1 MNELALFA
9 GAGGGILGG
18 KLLGWKT
25 VCAVEYDEHARDVLK
40 ARQDDG
46 CLNPFPIWDDVRTFD
61 GKPWRGLV
69 DIVSGGF
76 PCQDISVAGNGEGIT
91 GERSGLWG
99 EMARIIGEVGPRY
112 ALVENSPALTLR
124 GLGTVL
130 GDLAE
135 MGYDAVWGVV
145 AAANT
150 GAPHQ
155 RDRIWVLAY
164 TPQKRDSGKGK
175 HGRDRKHQKPSRE
188 SGGSSLGA
196 VWETDLWLSESG
208 VLRVVDGMA
217 HRVERIGRVGNGQVP
232 QVVALAWSLLSSHTP
247 DVVEMENA
255 SSLATAGAGHP
266 KP

>member
-25 VCAVEYDEHARDVLK
+25 VCAVEYDEHARSVLK

-46 CLNPFPIWDDVRTFD
+46 CLEPFPIWDDVRTFD
-61 GKPWRGLV
+61 GKPWRGIV
-69 DIVSGGF
+69 DVVSGGF
-76 PCQDISVAGNGEGIT
+76 PCQDISVAGGGAGIT

-99 EMARIIGEVGPRY
+99 EMARIIREVEPRY
-112 ALVENSPALTLR
+112 AFVENSPALTLR

-135 MGYDAVWGVV
+135 MGYNAIWGVV

-155 RDRIWVLAY
+155 RDRIWILAY
-164 TPQKRDSGKGK
+164 SQEKRDRGEMLNG
-175 HGRDRKHQKPSRE
+175 HGGEHHEPSRKL
-188 SGGSSLGA
+188 GGSGMGE
-196 VWETDLWLSESG
+196 VWETNLWLSEPG
-208 VLRVVDGMA
+208 ILRVVDGMA
-217 HRVERIGRVGNGQVP
+217 YRVERIGRVGNGQVP
-232 QVVALAWSLLSSHTP
+232 QVVALAWNILFSHP
-247 DVVEMENA
+247 RRME
-255 SSLATAGAGHP
+255 G
-266 KP
+266 